1 MSVLCVGQLVAD
13 VVVRPVDGLPRSGT
27 ASIVEDLQL
36 VAGGCAANT
45 ACVLAK
51 LGVKTALAAAVGRDE
66 IGDAVLSM
74 VAACGVDVGPVV
86 RPAGVPT
93 SAVIV
98 LVAADGER
106 SFLYRRGA
114 TERLCRDD
122 VEDRLLDGVRFVH
135 IGGAMKLPRL
145 DLKKFLAVARS
156 KGCAT
161 CLDTDWDP
169 TGSWMATLEGA
180 LPLVDYL
187 LTNEDEGRMLTRR
200 DDPEEMGKSLLAAG
214 PKVVVVK
221 RGEKGAL
228 LVKDGLV
235 RQVPAF
241 RVKVLDTTCAGDA
254 FAGGF
259 LAALCEGLALEDSVR
274 YGNAAGALCTTQ
286 VSHRGVVSAAHTKA
300 FMDEDRSGG
309 VR

>member
-13 VVVRPVDGLPRSGT
+13 VVVRPVDGLPRAGT
-27 ASIVEDLQL
+27 ADAVEDLQL
-36 VAGGCAANT
+36 VAGGCAANA

-51 LGVKTALAAAVGRDE
+51 LGVRTALAAAAGRDAL
-66 IGDAVLSM
+66 GDAVLSM
-74 VAACGVDVGPVV
+74 VAASGVDVKPVA
-86 RPAGVPT
+86 RLEGVPT

-98 LVAADGER
+98 LVASDGER
-106 SFLYRRGA
+106 SFLYRPGA
-114 TERLCRDD
+114 TEQLSRDT
-122 VEDRLLDGVRFVH
+122 VPEQLLDEMRFVH

-169 TGSWMATLEGA
+169 RGSWMATLKDA
-180 LPLVDYL
+180 LPFVDYL
-187 LTNEDEGRMLTRR
+187 LTNEEEGRMLTRR
-200 DDPEEMGKSLLAAG
+200 DAPEEIGKSLLATG

-221 RGEKGAL
+221 QGHKGAL
-228 LVKDGLV
+228 LVTHGMARV
-235 RQVPAF
+235 VPAF
-241 RVKVLDTTCAGDA
+241 PVAVLDTTCAGDA

-259 LAALCEGLALEDSVR
+259 LAALAEGRTLEDSVR
-274 YGNAAGALCTTQ
+274 HGNAAGALCVTD
-286 VSHRGVVSAAHTKA
+286 VSHRGVVSAAHMKA
-300 FMDEDRSGG
+300 FMDTWPEGG